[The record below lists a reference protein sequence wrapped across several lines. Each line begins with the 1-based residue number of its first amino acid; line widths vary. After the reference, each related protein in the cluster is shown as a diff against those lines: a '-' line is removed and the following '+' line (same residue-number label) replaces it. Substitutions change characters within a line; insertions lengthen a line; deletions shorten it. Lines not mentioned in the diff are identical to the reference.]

1 MKRINIITGHFGSGK
16 TEFAIN
22 LAQKQTMYE
31 KSVIADM
38 DTVNPY
44 FRTND
49 ARKSLEEKGIKVL
62 ASDYASSNLDIPSL
76 PSDLY
81 SLFDVEDR
89 FAVLDVGGDED
100 GATVLGR
107 FYNKLKDADYDMYMV
122 INARRVLSQTADEI
136 ITFMREIEVA
146 SRLKITKLVN
156 NTNLSVETTPEVLLE
171 GQKVVEEV
179 SLKTGLPIAYITGT
193 KEILDKIPDTVKA
206 PRLCLDLNM
215 NLPF

>member
-22 LAQKQTMYE
+22 LAQKQDMYE
-31 KSVIADM
+31 KAVIADM

-49 ARKSLEEKGIKVL
+49 ARKSLEEKGITVL

-81 SLFDVEDR
+81 SLFDIEDR

-107 FYNKLKDADYDMYMV
+107 FYNKLKDIDYNMYMV
-122 INARRVLSQTADEI
+122 INAKRILSQTPEDI

-146 SRLKITKLVN
+146 SRLKITHLVN
-156 NTNLSVETTPEVLLE
+156 NTNLGPETTPEILLE
-171 GQKVVEEV
+171 GQKIVEKV
-179 SLKTGLPIAYITGT
+179 SEMTGIPIAYITGT
-193 KEILDKIPDTVKA
+193 KDILEQIPQSVKA

>member
-31 KSVIADM
+31 KAVIADM

-49 ARKSLEEKGIKVL
+49 ARKTLEEKGIKVL

-89 FAVLDVGGDED
+89 FAVLDVGGDEE

-156 NTNLSVETTPEVLLE
+156 NTNLSVETTPEILLE
-171 GQKVVEEV
+171 GQKITEEV
-179 SLKTGLPIAYITGT
+179 SDKTGLPIAYITGT

>member
-22 LAQKQTMYE
+22 LAQMQTMYE
-31 KSVIADM
+31 KAVIADM

-49 ARKSLEEKGIKVL
+49 ARKLLEEKGITVL

-81 SLFDVEDR
+81 SLFDVKDR

-179 SLKTGLPIAYITGT
+179 SKKTGLPIAYITGT
-193 KEILDKIPDTVKA
+193 KEILEKIPDTVKA

>member
-22 LAQKQTMYE
+22 LAQKQDMYE
-31 KSVIADM
+31 KAVIADM

-49 ARKSLEEKGIKVL
+49 ARKSLEEKGITVL

-81 SLFDVEDR
+81 SLFDIEDR

-107 FYNKLKDADYDMYMV
+107 FYNKLKDIDYNMYMV
-122 INARRVLSQTADEI
+122 INAKRILSQTPEDI

-146 SRLKITKLVN
+146 SRLKITHLVN
-156 NTNLSVETTPEVLLE
+156 NTNLGPETTPEILLE
-171 GQKVVEEV
+171 GQKIVEKV
-179 SLKTGLPIAYITGT
+179 SCMTGIPIAYITGT
-193 KEILDKIPDTVKA
+193 KDILEKIPQSVKA

>member
-22 LAQKQTMYE
+22 LAQKQDMYE
-31 KSVIADM
+31 KAVIADM

-49 ARKSLEEKGIKVL
+49 ARKALEEKGITVL

-81 SLFDVEDR
+81 SLFDIEDR

-107 FYNKLKDADYDMYMV
+107 FHNRLKNADYDMYMV
-122 INARRVLSQTADEI
+122 INTRRVLSQTPEEI

-146 SRLKITKLVN
+146 SRLKITFLVN
-156 NTNLSVETTPEVLLE
+156 NTNLSVETTPEILLE
-171 GQKVVEEV
+171 GQKIVEKV
-179 SLKTGLPIAYITGT
+179 SEMTGVPIAYITGT
-193 KEILDKIPDTVKA
+193 KDILDKLPQSVKA

>member
-31 KSVIADM
+31 KAVIADM

-89 FAVLDVGGDED
+89 FAVLDVGGDEE

-156 NTNLSVETTPEVLLE
+156 NTNLSVETTPEILLE
-171 GQKVVEEV
+171 GQKITEEV
-179 SLKTGLPIAYITGT
+179 SDKTGLPIAYITGT

>member
-81 SLFDVEDR
+81 SLFDVDDR

>member
-22 LAQKQTMYE
+22 LAQKQDMYE
-31 KSVIADM
+31 KAVIADM

-49 ARKSLEEKGIKVL
+49 ARKALEEKGITVL

-81 SLFDVEDR
+81 SLFDILDR

-107 FYNKLKDADYDMYMV
+107 FYNKLKDVDYDMYMV
-122 INARRVLSQTADEI
+122 INAKRILSQTPEDI
-136 ITFMREIEVA
+136 INFMREIEVA
-146 SRLKITKLVN
+146 SRLKITHLVN
-156 NTNLSVETTPEVLLE
+156 NTNLGPESSIEILLE
-171 GQKVVEEV
+171 GQKIVEKV
-179 SLKTGLPIAYITGT
+179 SCMTGIPIAYITGT
-193 KEILDKIPDTVKA
+193 KDILDKLPQSVKA